1 MVVIRIGSERNLFPN
16 LFSSRVYTAGDA
28 DAPTPPDSDGDMNVC
43 PDIEL
48 ECDQDPNPGPNM
60 EEQLE
65 KHPPLSGRQKASAQ
79 LEPIYPPTLIAKLCS
94 SAF

>member
-28 DAPTPPDSDGDMNVC
+28 DAPTSPDSDGDMNLC

-48 ECDQDPNPGPNM
+48 ECDQDQGQRWRNN
-60 EEQLE
+60 L
-65 KHPPLSGRQKASAQ
+65 KN
-79 LEPIYPPTLIAKLCS
+79 T
-94 SAF
+94 